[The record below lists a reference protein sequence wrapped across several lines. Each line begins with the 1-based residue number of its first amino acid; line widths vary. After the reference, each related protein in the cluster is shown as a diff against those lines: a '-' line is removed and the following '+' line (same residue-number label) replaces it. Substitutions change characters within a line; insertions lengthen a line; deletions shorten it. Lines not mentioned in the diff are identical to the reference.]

1 MLVRLPNIVL
11 ENTVIDVC
19 DFSSGTEKGMLFNFS
34 VDHVAKDL
42 MCIETDKMFGFG
54 GILGRIPA
62 DNDFPECGV
71 HLLGEKRKCEHN
83 EALRIFQAEEGNT
96 MKENAALLQYE
107 HLPFLSTCSVQPLH
121 LLANALPKDRNSPF
135 RVAFVIALQHVE
147 ESLGAPGNAKVP
159 QLLMIQE
166 CVEYLKPLLD
176 VTPGRYIAFG
186 AVTNFHECFFVA
198 LRAIDEARGSYHL
211 RKYHP
216 YYSSVIIGKEKVAR
230 ELASFCATNPLT
242 LGLNPALFHSPHLKV
257 ESLLGRGRKSVVME
271 GRWQGD
277 RIALKV
283 SINKN
288 ALELERIVLGY
299 LETKGIAYAPRI
311 HTKAQVDLLSRY
323 NESCTAFF
331 PV

>member
-186 AVTNFHECFFVA
+186 AVANFHECFFVA

-230 ELASFCATNPLT
+230 KLASFCATNPLT

-257 ESLLGRGRKSVVME
+257 ESLLGRGRKV
-271 GRWQGD
+271 W
-277 RIALKV
+277 
-283 SINKN
+283 
-288 ALELERIVLGY
+288 
-299 LETKGIAYAPRI
+299 
-311 HTKAQVDLLSRY
+311 
-323 NESCTAFF
+323 
-331 PV
+331 